1 MCRGKRRVSCC
12 VCVGVSAGFITGRE
26 QRSENE
32 KMTHQTSQGLME
44 DKLISKAYGSIASD
58 MMDSTVCDTII
69 FFFLR

>member
-1 MCRGKRRVSCC
+1 MLGEKEGVLLC
-12 VCVGVSAGFITGRE
+12 VCGVSAGFITGRE

-69 FFFLR
+69 LFFLR